1 MMQHHPLLFRLAASA
16 APLAWLLCAAAQAQ
30 TANPQQGEAIANK
43 GLPPAVASC
52 ASCHG
57 AKGEGMA
64 AFPPLAGQGAAY
76 LRSQLN
82 AFADGTRNNAIMA
95 PIAKGLQAQDRADV
109 AAYFASLP
117 SGLATTA
124 GKADGKDAGAWL
136 VLRGRQ
142 QDGIPACAS
151 CHGPGGAGVGE
162 HFPAIGKLSASYMQA
177 QVDAWKNGTRPAGP
191 LGLMGSIAK
200 KLSADDV
207 SAIAQYYA
215 ATTTANGAAKP

>member
-1 MMQHHPLLFRLAASA
+1 MQPTPLVRSGRWAIAALPALLLASLAYAQPANPKDGAALASA
-16 APLAWLLCAAAQAQ
+16 
-30 TANPQQGEAIANK
+30 
-43 GLPPAVASC
+43 GLPPSVAAC

-57 AKGEGMA
+57 SKGEGMA
-64 AFPPLAGQGAAY
+64 TFPPLAGQGATY
-76 LRSQLN
+76 LRSQLD

-95 PIAKGLQAQDRADV
+95 PIAKGLQAQDKADV

-117 SGLATTA
+117 SGLATTP

-136 VLRGRQ
+136 VERGRQ

-191 LGLMGSIAK
+191 LGLMESIAK

-207 SAIAQYYA
+207 AAIAQYYA

>member
-1 MMQHHPLLFRLAASA
+1 MMQHHHHLSRLAARA
-16 APLAWLLCAAAQAQ
+16 APLALLLCVAAHAQ
-30 TANPQQGEAIANK
+30 TANPKQGETIANN

-64 AFPPLAGQGAAY
+64 TFPPLAGQGATY
-76 LRSQLN
+76 LRSQLD
-82 AFADGTRNNAIMA
+82 AFADASRNNPIMV
-95 PIAKGLQAQDRADV
+95 PIAKGLQAQDKADV

-136 VLRGRQ
+136 VERGRL

-177 QVDAWKNGTRPAGP
+177 QVDAWKNGSRPAGP
-191 LGLMGSIAK
+191 LGLMESIAK

-207 SAIAQYYA
+207 AAIAQYYA
-215 ATTTANGAAKP
+215 ATTANSAAKP